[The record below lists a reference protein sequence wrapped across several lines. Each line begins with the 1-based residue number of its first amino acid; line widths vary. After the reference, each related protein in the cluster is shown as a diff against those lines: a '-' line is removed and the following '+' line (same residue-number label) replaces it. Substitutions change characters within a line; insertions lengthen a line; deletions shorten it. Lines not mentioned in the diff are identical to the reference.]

1 MIEVIRCSYR
11 DVMSD
16 PEYFAWKF
24 LHDGV
29 FGIRGLNATEE
40 QQLDI
45 ILAMGDYV
53 GWVPRNDDFD
63 RTVLRRYEEDHE
75 HTFAHGY
82 HTELDL
88 SVNWHLE
95 HVFSSVENST
105 VAGFWNMLKF
115 DCSPSVGM
123 TYFKNNSKLLEALPS
138 DTVDFMRKAVVT
150 SSVISDRKGNLTH
163 SNPRNAVEK
172 HPFKEAEVL
181 RICQG
186 DVSLFSFDGREP
198 TENEKSQFEAH
209 VDIIETDIV
218 YNLSSL
224 LTWNWEVGDMLIS
237 DLFLMSHAVAGG
249 FKPGE
254 RKFLGYFC
262 SHHSIDNDYLF
273 Q

>member
-29 FGIRGLNATEE
+29 FGIRGLHATEE

-45 ILAMGDYV
+45 ILAIGDYV
-53 GWVPRNDDFD
+53 GWTPRHADFD
-63 RTVLRRYEEDHE
+63 ESLLRRYEEDHSHTFKHQE
-75 HTFAHGY
+75 HT
-82 HTELDL
+82 EKDL

-95 HVFSSVENST
+95 HVFSSLENST

-115 DCSPSVGM
+115 DCSPTVGM
-123 TYFKNNSKLLEALPS
+123 TYFRDNSKLIEFLPIEV
-138 DTVDFMRKAVVT
+138 VDFMRK
-150 SSVISDRKGNLTH
+150 SVISSSEITDRKGNLTSTNH
-163 SNPRNAVEK
+163 RNAIEK
-172 HPFKEAEVL
+172 HPFKDSEVL

-186 DVSLFSFDGREP
+186 DIKLVSFDGREP
-198 TENEKSQFEAH
+198 TISEHEQFHQH
-209 VDIIETDIV
+209 VATIEIEIV
-218 YNLSSL
+218 YNLSKR
-224 LTWNWEVGDMLIS
+224 LTWNWEVGDLLIS
-237 DLFLMSHAVAGG
+237 DLFVMSHAVAGG

-262 SHHSIDNDYLF
+262 SHPSIDSDYLF